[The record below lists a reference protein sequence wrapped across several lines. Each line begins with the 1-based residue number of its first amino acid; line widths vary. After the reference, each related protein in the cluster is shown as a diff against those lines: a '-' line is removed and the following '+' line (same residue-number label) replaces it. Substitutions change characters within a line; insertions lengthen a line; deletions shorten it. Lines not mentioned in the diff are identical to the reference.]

1 MVLFEEYKNH
11 PDPIV
16 RERASNWAV
25 AIGLQR
31 VDGLNVS
38 EFLIRVAHQ
47 SFCFPHSFYKRYI
60 RSVYTL
66 GLANYA
72 MVNTNCNSPPGWRS
86 FWFYQ
91 FCTGAELQRIENQ
104 YATIM
109 HQLLK
114 QARFSNCIFLAQ
126 NRH

>member
-1 MVLFEEYKNH
+1 MALYEEYKNH
-11 PDPIV
+11 QDPFV
-16 RERASNWAV
+16 RERANNWAIV
-25 AIGLQR
+25 IGLQR
-31 VDGLNVS
+31 VDELNVS

-86 FWFYQ
+86 F
-91 FCTGAELQRIENQ
+91 
-104 YATIM
+104 
-109 HQLLK
+109 
-114 QARFSNCIFLAQ
+114 
-126 NRH
+126 